1 MTAVQ
6 PAEAAPSALSRY
18 EAVIGIEV
26 HCRPKTASKMFCAC
40 SADFDGAPPNSHV
53 CPVCLG
59 LPGALPVINR
69 LAVEHV
75 LMTGLAIGA
84 TTPATTRW
92 ERKNYFYP
100 DLPKGYQISQY
111 EIPLASS
118 GRLTFDTSD
127 GPFTVGIT
135 RAHLEEDTARLI
147 HTTDDSGVRVSLV
160 DFNRSGAPLME
171 IVTDPDIRT
180 AEQARR
186 YAEELQLLLRTIR
199 VSDADMERGQMRVE
213 ANVSLRPR
221 GASAFGT
228 RVEIKNMNSFRS
240 VERAIASEIERQA
253 AALDTG
259 EPLVQETR
267 GWDENR
273 GTTYRMRVK
282 ESSDDY
288 RYFPEPD
295 LPPLEIDDGWLAALR
310 SRLPELPGARRARYR
325 GTLGLS
331 TYDADV
337 IVADVDAT
345 RLFEETLA
353 ADRSIDPKHVANWV
367 TGEYLRLRKQSVE
380 PLSVDAHELAG
391 LIGRVADGS
400 LSRSNAKEV
409 FAAHVESGRTVDAI
423 VGALGLEQ
431 ISDVS
436 ALGAAIDDVLASN
449 PQAIA
454 DYRAG
459 KAQAVGYLV
468 GQVMKATRGQANAAL
483 VQGAIRERLD
493 AGGNA
498 DGVSA
503 QKE

>member
-1 MTAVQ
+1 MSAVQ
-6 PAEAAPSALSRY
+6 AAEAKPSALDRY

-40 SADFDGAPPNSHV
+40 SADFDGSPPNTHV

-75 LMTGLAIGA
+75 LMTGLAIEA
-84 TTPATTRW
+84 TTPETTRW

-111 EIPLASS
+111 EIPLAAT
-118 GRLTFDTSD
+118 GRLTFDTSE
-127 GPFTVGIT
+127 GPFTVVIT

-147 HTTDDSGVRVSLV
+147 HTTDDAGRRVSLV

-171 IVTDPDIRT
+171 IVTEPDIRT

-186 YAEELQLLLRTIR
+186 YAEELQLLLRTVH

-221 GASAFGT
+221 GESAFGT

-253 AALDTG
+253 AALDAG
-259 EPLVQETR
+259 ETLVQETR

-273 GTTYRMRVK
+273 GSTYRMRVK

-295 LPPLEIDDGWLAALR
+295 LPPLKIDAGWLAGLR
-310 SRLPELPGARRARYR
+310 SRLPELPGARRLRYR
-325 GTLGLS
+325 ETLGLS
-331 TYDADV
+331 PYDAGV

-353 ADRSIDPKHVANWV
+353 ADRSMEAKQVANWV
-367 TGEYLRLRKQSVE
+367 TGEYLRLRKASAE
-380 PLSVDAHELAG
+380 PLSVYPAELAE
-391 LIGRVADGS
+391 LIGRVRDAS
-400 LSRSNAKEV
+400 LSRGNAKEV
-409 FAAHVESGRTVDAI
+409 FAAHAETGRSVEAI
-423 VGALGLEQ
+423 VGERGLEQ
-431 ISDVS
+431 ISDTG
-436 ALGAAIDDVLASN
+436 ALGAAIDDVLAANS
-449 PQAIA
+449 QAIA

-459 KAQAVGYLV
+459 KAQAVGFLV

-483 VQGAIRERLD
+483 VQAALRERLAD
-493 AGGNA
+493 APS
-498 DGVSA
+498 VSE